1 MSSRRTRSIS
11 TKVTEDEYA
20 QLAARAGAQTISEWA
35 RTILLK
41 AAAPDP
47 PIAVLLG
54 EVLALRTILL
64 NLHFAVSTGVTPTA
78 EMLRGWIARADSDK
92 LRHVERRI
100 RGDASEVQP

>member
-47 PIAVLLG
+47 PIAVVLG

-64 NLHFAVSTGVTPTA
+64 NLNFALSTGITPTA
-78 EMLRGWIARADSDK
+78 EMLHAWIARADHDK
-92 LRHVERRI
+92 LRHVERRL
-100 RGDASEVQP
+100 RGDGSEVQP